1 MPTFSKGCQ
10 KLPIVAKSCLTNIC
24 QKFPKV
30 RWILFF
36 TFLFCFI
43 SLHIYVVLRDAV
55 ASPGSQ
61 LTPINLIL
69 CQRRES
75 NFTNEPFSKTYK
87 CNLEMQPYKW
97 TSLKKL
103 TNEPFWKNL
112 QMQLTNEPFWE
123 KHKSCTPEYFSFDAA
138 TLILGGLLVL
148 GEDIQWIQRWL
159 GRRQKWHFYILK
171 CHFYILGV
179 NFQVSKTGLPC
190 KLEVKILLK
199 YIWTA
204 SQQNWSGDQAKL
216 AK

>member
-1 MPTFSKGCQ
+1 MPKAAKNWQKLTKVAQKKLQIAANDCQQLPTFAISANIFQRLPKVANSCK
-10 KLPIVAKSCLTNIC
+10 KLPYQHL
-24 QKFPKV
+24 PKV
-30 RWILFF
+30 SKSALNPIFYI
-36 TFLFCFI
+36 FI

-171 CHFYILGV
+171 CHF
-179 NFQVSKTGLPC
+179 S
-190 KLEVKILLK
+190 
-199 YIWTA
+199 
-204 SQQNWSGDQAKL
+204 SS
-216 AK
+216 